1 MPERTT
7 PLTLIID
14 DESSVRTLL
23 SHWLSKEGYPN
34 LQAESAAEARVKLRE
49 NAVDIVTLDLGLPD
63 ADGLELLHEI
73 RKTWPDIETIL
84 FTGRGGPRDAINAL
98 NEGATGFITK
108 PCAKKEL
115 VSHFNRAR
123 ENVRL
128 RNKVRLHTRELEQ
141 QVDSQTKVIR
151 NAHEETIHRLLL
163 ASLLRDEETGT
174 HIRRIGLYSSLL
186 AEAAGWPEKD
196 AEKIR
201 LASPMHDVG
210 KIGIPDAVLQ
220 KPGRLNARER
230 SIIEQHTIIGSKML
244 SGSECEILQMAEEIA
259 LSHHEKWD
267 GTGYPY
273 GLRGDAIPVTARMV
287 SIVDVYDALT
297 HNRIYRPALTKAEAV
312 QILRNG
318 RGRHF
323 DADFLDLFLDH
334 LPKISEIAAE
344 HPEPTFD
351 HWQGAEM
358 TPSQEF
364 GLLASLPR

>member
-1 MPERTT
+1 MLERST

-14 DESSVRTLL
+14 DDSSVRTLV
-23 SHWLSKEGYPN
+23 SHWLSKEGYRS
-34 LQAESAAEARVKLRE
+34 LQAESAADARAKLRE
-49 NAVDIVTLDLGLPD
+49 NPIGIVTLDLGLPD

-73 RKTWPDIETIL
+73 RDTWPDIETIL
-84 FTGRGGPRDAINAL
+84 FTGRGGQRDAINAL

-108 PCAKKEL
+108 PCAQKEL
-115 VSHFNRAR
+115 LSHFRRAR
-123 ENVRL
+123 ENLRL
-128 RNKVRLHTRELEQ
+128 RNETRLHTLELEQ

-186 AEAAGWPEKD
+186 AEASGWPEKD
-196 AEKIR
+196 AEQIR

-210 KIGIPDAVLQ
+210 KIGIPDAILQ

-230 SIIEQHTIIGSKML
+230 SVIEQHTLIGAKML
-244 SGSECEILQMAEEIA
+244 SGSGCEILQMAEEIA

-273 GLRGDAIPVTARMV
+273 GLQGEAIPVTARMV

-297 HNRIYRPALTKAEAV
+297 HDRIYRPALTEAEAV
-312 QILRNG
+312 RILRNG

-334 LPKISEIAAE
+334 LPKFSEIAAE

-351 HWQGAEM
+351 WQSAEM

-364 GLLASLPR
+364 GLFAPLPR